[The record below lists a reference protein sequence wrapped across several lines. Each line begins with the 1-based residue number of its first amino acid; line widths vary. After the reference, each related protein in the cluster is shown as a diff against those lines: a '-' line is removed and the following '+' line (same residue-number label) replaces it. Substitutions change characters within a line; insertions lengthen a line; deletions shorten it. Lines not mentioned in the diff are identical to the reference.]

1 FDALDG
7 ITADD
12 KEDGDLTDK
21 IEVRGTINTEEA
33 GKQTITYIVT
43 DSGGA
48 SHVVKRTVTVKENQA
63 PVFSGVADKTVDFES
78 DFDLLDGVTAHD
90 KEDGDVTDKIVVDG
104 NVDTSKVGKTDV
116 TYSVTDSHGKT
127 TKETVTITVKVTDA
141 QINKA
146 KQDVT
151 NKVNAV
157 PNVEKEA
164 KQLEKEYD
172 KFLDD
177 LGYYAIDET
186 DDKIFR
192 EADGSTQYRKLSNK
206 RVELAK
212 LKDIYNGNT
221 EGDKEQARKDYN
233 KERLVLENMKQA
245 LQGDL
250 DNARAEYS
258 RYVQAHADGQST
270 VTDYVEKV
278 TQLEKDY
285 TNALKEVQKA
295 KDEANRLNNLAYK
308 EDVDFSEV
316 DSQLGELENNYE
328 NSKEEVNRV
337 KTHMEEQYDRD
348 IKSYKDK
355 WETYYDGRTITIIEN
370 PIKHTNDL
378 PIVILADGT
387 EEL

>member
-1 FDALDG
+1 
-7 ITADD
+7 
-12 KEDGDLTDK
+12 
-21 IEVRGTINTEEA
+21 TEEA

-63 PVFSGVADKTVDFES
+63 PVFRGVSDKTVDFES

-146 KQDVT
+146 KQEVT

-157 PNVEKEA
+157 PNVEEEA
-164 KQLEKEYD
+164 KAIKDKYENFEEGLGWRDLEKMPLVD
-172 KFLDD
+172 G
-177 LGYYAIDET
+177 GYT
-186 DDKIFR
+186 DRTD
-192 EADGSTQYRKLSNK
+192 KLSEKYGVVLN
-206 RVELAK
+206 
-212 LKDIYNGNT
+212 LKDIF
-221 EGDKEQARKDYN
+221 EGHSDGDSEQARKDYN

-245 LQGDL
+245 LKSDL
-250 DNARAEYS
+250 ENARAEYS

-270 VTDYVEKV
+270 VDGYVEKV

-285 TNALKEVQKA
+285 TNALKEVQAA

>member
-1 FDALDG
+1 FEVKGEVDTSKKGKYTLTYIVKSEEGATKTYERVVTVKPKVIDGTIMNQAPEIKVSDKIVNEIDFASDFDALDG

-63 PVFSGVADKTVDFES
+63 QVFSGVADKTVDFES

-186 DDKIFR
+186 DDKIFS
-192 EADGSTQYRKLSNK
+192 EADGSTQYRK
-206 RVELAK
+206 
-212 LKDIYNGNT
+212 
-221 EGDKEQARKDYN
+221 
-233 KERLVLENMKQA
+233 
-245 LQGDL
+245 
-250 DNARAEYS
+250 
-258 RYVQAHADGQST
+258 
-270 VTDYVEKV
+270 
-278 TQLEKDY
+278 
-285 TNALKEVQKA
+285 
-295 KDEANRLNNLAYK
+295 
-308 EDVDFSEV
+308 
-316 DSQLGELENNYE
+316 
-328 NSKEEVNRV
+328 
-337 KTHMEEQYDRD
+337 
-348 IKSYKDK
+348 
-355 WETYYDGRTITIIEN
+355 
-370 PIKHTNDL
+370 
-378 PIVILADGT
+378 
-387 EEL
+387 